1 MSGLG
6 VFARTT
12 MVQYADTEKPVSE
25 IGRELGAQV
34 ILEGSVRRAGGRV
47 RISAQL
53 IDPDTRDYLCS
64 EPRFEA
70 IVEQLQGKAREQMLE
85 ADVDLYPPGA
95 TSDPKREKS

>member
-1 MSGLG
+1 
-6 VFARTT
+6 

-70 IVEQLQGKAREQMLE
+70 IVEQLQGKRRRAREQMLE